1 MKRIITTFLMA
12 VGITGPFV
20 AHLAAQDNGAVA
32 KIPFAFVVAHQT
44 MPAGTYSVK
53 RMSSI
58 APVFALR
65 DDQGSSIMAS
75 FSDNE
80 TGKPAEPS
88 LTFACYG
95 KECVLAKITPPGSET
110 AYSLSPASLEK
121 NFPHKLGMAALVSIK
136 VPVR

>member
-20 AHLAAQDNGAVA
+20 AHVIAQSGTAVA
-32 KIPFAFVVAHQT
+32 DIPFAFVVSHKT
-44 MPAGTYSVK
+44 MPAGKYTVT
-53 RMSSI
+53 RVTPI

-65 DDQGSSIMAS
+65 NDSGAAIMAS

-80 TGKPAEPS
+80 TGKPANPS
-88 LTFACYG
+88 LTFSCYG

-110 AYSLSPASLEK
+110 AYSLSPAAVEKSLS
-121 NFPHKLGMAALVSIK
+121 HKLGMAALVSIK
-136 VPVR
+136 IPVR

>member
-20 AHLAAQDNGAVA
+20 AHLVAQSNAAEA

-44 MPAGTYSVK
+44 MPAGTYSVT
-53 RMSSI
+53 RISAI
-58 APVFALR
+58 APVFTLR
-65 DDQGSSIMAS
+65 DGHGSSIVAS
-75 FSDNE
+75 FSRNE

-95 KECVLAKITPPGSET
+95 KECVLAKITPPDSET
-110 AYSLSPASLEK
+110 AYSLSPASIEK
-121 NFPHKLGMAALVSIK
+121 NLPHKLGMAALVSIK
-136 VPVR
+136 VPFR